1 MTRRRRYTV
10 IGWML
15 EGLLR
20 CGWTEAGT
28 VQGCVD
34 ASDCQYAACT
44 TRSGYTGTQVKCA
57 LDDWFSEYGLNCRQS
72 RTYTSWG
79 VTETVWDACTPG
91 PCPAGKYKAVAD
103 VRDSCVL
110 CPTGKYM
117 SESTS
122 DDGCITCEVGTYAST
137 QGSTECTSCAAGS
150 YQASTGQSSCETCAA
165 GYAQA
170 REGQSDCGYCQ
181 PGQYQ
186 PQTGQTRCLSCAL
199 GTYSAKLA
207 VTLSQPCVQCTAGSY
222 ASAAG
227 AGACQTCQTK
237 PSSRWFYTRL
247 CTYTQPATWD
257 ECRSCSNQAAPCT
270 NNADTRCGAIPCTA
284 ALLAQQ
290 PDYSEWLT
298 AEYKC
303 RPGQYLRGFN
313 TTEDKDCRPCPSGMV
328 GLDGVKCEWC
338 AGPLEEPYWLD
349 QSSCV
354 CKAPAVMNRT
364 GGCECPDGWRFNETA
379 SECEACPINTYGRQG
394 RCYDCGAGNFSAAGA
409 TECAQCVYGKY
420 RLQGDKE
427 CRSCANATQF
437 YAPNAWSDE
446 CVGCNRSCDGLP
458 GWRDNGPC
466 PSGIAGYRV
475 CAPCEIQLPNHSTW
489 VAPGGGC
496 VYKCDPGYYFNEWD
510 SGACKPCSTA
520 PCPPGLKGTACT
532 DYADRACDNECV
544 NTSKPTFHSVW
555 AEAGPAA
562 ASPCPWVCED
572 GYEAVETD
580 YWMFQLHECVPV
592 YDAGEAY
599 A

>member
-1 MTRRRRYTV
+1 MFH
-10 IGWML
+10 
-15 EGLLR
+15 
-20 CGWTEAGT
+20 
-28 VQGCVD
+28 GCQSN
-34 ASDCQYAACT
+34 AECQYRACLDRTGYINTLPSYAQTGLTWYTQCALNASLGGAYVCQYSTSFIDWSSGTGVGVEEYGPCIPGPCLPGRYKTDAGEIT
-44 TRSGYTGTQVKCA
+44 TCQLCPEGTYNADPWATACNACPKGKYQGRTEQSSCDNCPVGTYGPNTGKTSMSSACVPCPSGYFSHIVGVVHCFSCPIEIPFRVGYYQSTDCSTTYSQKTEPCAVCDNGRACSKTEPTQC
-57 LDDWFSEYGLNCRQS
+57 
-72 RTYTSWG
+72 G
-79 VTETVWDACTPG
+79 VTECTT
-91 PCPAGKYKAVAD
+91 A
-103 VRDSCVL
+103 L
-110 CPTGKYM
+110 
-117 SESTS
+117 
-122 DDGCITCEVGTYAST
+122 
-137 QGSTECTSCAAGS
+137 
-150 YQASTGQSSCETCAA
+150 
-165 GYAQA
+165 
-170 REGQSDCGYCQ
+170 
-181 PGQYQ
+181 
-186 PQTGQTRCLSCAL
+186 L
-199 GTYSAKLA
+199 GTH
-207 VTLSQPCVQCTAGSY
+207 
-222 ASAAG
+222 
-227 AGACQTCQTK
+227 
-237 PSSRWFYTRL
+237 
-247 CTYTQPATWD
+247 
-257 ECRSCSNQAAPCT
+257 
-270 NNADTRCGAIPCTA
+270 
-284 ALLAQQ
+284 

-364 GGCECPDGWRFNETA
+364 GGCECPDGWRFNDTA

-409 TECAQCVYGKY
+409 TGCTQCVYGKY

-510 SGACKPCSTA
+510 GGACKPCSTA

-532 DYADRACDNECV
+532 DYADRVCDSECV

-592 YDAGEAY
+592 YDAG
-599 A
+599 